1 MMKKSEIRMILQ
13 RIGVMPSKTLGQN
26 FLASDK
32 IAEQVVEAANLNA
45 GDFVIEIGPGLGMI
59 TEKILKAGAHVT
71 AVEIDK
77 KLALYLQQRFGNQG
91 NFRVITG
98 DFLCLSPETMQSYNG
113 SKEPIFITNPPYR
126 GAKQMLK
133 RILMMDRIKT
143 ITITL
148 QHEVAQE
155 VLTPPGNKN
164 ATALSYFA
172 HYRFRPEKLFDIPR
186 NFFYPQPAV
195 ASQTL
200 LLSRSS
206 RPRLQDEPFFYKAVE
221 HFMHA
226 RKRQLKNVMRATYH
240 LSNDVSLDLLSSLGL
255 TPTSRPNELTTEQ
268 MAKLTRR
275 IKSALTS

>member
-13 RIGVMPSKTLGQN
+13 QIGVVPRKTRGQN

-32 IAEQVVEAANLNA
+32 IAGQVVEAAELHA

-59 TEKILKAGAHVT
+59 TEKILKTGASVI
-71 AVEIDK
+71 AVEIDE
-77 KLALYLQQRFGNQG
+77 KLAVYLQQRFGKRG
-91 NFRVITG
+91 NFRIITD
-98 DFLCLSPETMQSYNG
+98 DFLYLSPETIQSYNG
-113 SKEPIFITNPPYR
+113 AKEYTFITNPPYR

-133 RILMMDRIKT
+133 RILTMDRIKT
-143 ITITL
+143 IVITL

-155 VLTPPGNKN
+155 ALTPPGSKN
-164 ATALSYFA
+164 ATALSYFV
-172 HYRFRPEKLFDIPR
+172 HCRFLPEKLFDIPR
-186 NFFYPQPAV
+186 NFFYPEPAV

-200 LLSRSS
+200 LLTRSS
-206 RPRLQDEPFFYKAVE
+206 RPRLQDGPFFYKAVE
-221 HFMHA
+221 LLMHA

-240 LSNDVSLDLLSSLGL
+240 LSNDFSLELLASLGL

-268 MAKLTRR
+268 MVKLTRG